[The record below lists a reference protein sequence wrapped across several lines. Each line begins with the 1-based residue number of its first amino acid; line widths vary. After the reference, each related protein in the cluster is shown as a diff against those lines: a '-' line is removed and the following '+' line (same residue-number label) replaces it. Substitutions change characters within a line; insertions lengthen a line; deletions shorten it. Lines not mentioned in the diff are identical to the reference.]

1 MSSPDQPSSPPQ
13 GEPSKKD
20 ERLMTTLSAHGS
32 TRLADLA
39 REEIKQAVAEGK
51 PPQSPTTLVREEVT
65 EAAVKFTDGVD
76 VITETL
82 ILILGKFNQ
91 IIWRTTVGMSF
102 GAAVLV
108 TCVVVAWR
116 TNRTA
121 LEQEASARK
130 IVELTGKFE
139 EALRRLDKIQQ
150 SANSTEQTV
159 NEVKATADAKPSIEI
174 VPDKARPGSAKV
186 VIRSAPSQVTTP
198 PASTPPVSAA
208 SQPTGRL
215 GGGARKDKSFDSALP
230 EKRMI
235 DQDIVEIPI
244 QLPARDTRESR

>member
-1 MSSPDQPSSPPQ
+1 
-13 GEPSKKD
+13 
-20 ERLMTTLSAHGS
+20 MTTLSEHGS
-32 TRLADLA
+32 VKLADLA
-39 REEIKQAVAEGK
+39 REEISRAVAK
-51 PPQSPTTLVREEVT
+51 TTPAAPATLVQDEVT
-65 EAAVKFTDGVD
+65 QAAVKFTDGVD

-108 TCVVVAWR
+108 TCITVAWR
-116 TNRTA
+116 THSTA
-121 LEQEASARK
+121 VEQEISARK

-186 VIRSAPSQVTTP
+186 VIRSTPTAPVSSSATP
-198 PASTPPVSAA
+198 PPPSHKPP
-208 SQPTGRL
+208 SSGQ
-215 GGGARKDKSFDSALP
+215 
-230 EKRMI
+230 
-235 DQDIVEIPI
+235 QDIVEFPI
-244 QLPARDTRESR
+244 QFAK